1 MPSLT
6 SSIEPTVTGCPN
18 PPLAV
23 GHRKAT
29 NPAAKK
35 APRPALVS
43 VTEARLKNWRR
54 LTPIASGSGGVHG
67 TGATSRAGARVV
79 P

>member
-1 MPSLT
+1 M
-6 SSIEPTVTGCPN
+6 VTGWPK
-18 PPLAV
+18 PPVAV
-23 GHRKAT
+23 GQRKAT
-29 NPAAKK
+29 KPAAKN

-54 LTPIASGSGGVHG
+54 LTPMASGSGGVHG
-67 TGATSRAGARVV
+67 TGATSRVGTMVV